1 MDFTGSAGP
10 KEVVVKRSLK
20 GNLRGWGMALVLAA
34 APLVLTGCFDVNP
47 PGPTDL
53 SAVEKQVFDAINSIR
68 QANGLYALTT
78 QAGLGG
84 VARAHSDDMLARDY
98 LSHVNPEGKNPGDR
112 IAAAGIAVTAWG
124 ENIAMAQGLADPVE
138 DIVQG
143 WMDSPGHREN
153 ILRPGWTHTGVG
165 VAQSGSTFYFTQVF
179 AILPVTKSAPAPA
192 SGWLDV
198 LRALVFP
205 GG

>member
-1 MDFTGSAGP
+1 M
-10 KEVVVKRSLK
+10 KRFLK
-20 GNLRGWGMALVLAA
+20 GSLCGWGMAMVLAV
-34 APLVLTGCFDVNP
+34 APLALTGCFNTP
-47 PGPTDL
+47 PTEAEL

-68 QANGLYALTT
+68 QANGLYVLTT

-98 LSHVNPEGKNPGDR
+98 LSHVNPEGKSPGDR
-112 IAAAGIAVTAWG
+112 IAAAGITVTAWG
-124 ENIAMAQGLADPVE
+124 ENIAMSKGLADPV
-138 DIVQG
+138 DAIVQG

-153 ILRPGWTHTGVG
+153 ILRAGWTHTGVG
-165 VAQSGSTFYFTQVF
+165 VAQSGNTFYFTQVF
-179 AILPVTKSAPAPA
+179 ATMPAAKSAAAPA
-192 SGWLDV
+192 LGWLDV

>member
-1 MDFTGSAGP
+1 M
-10 KEVVVKRSLK
+10 KRFLK
-20 GNLRGWGMALVLAA
+20 ANLRGWGMALVLAE
-34 APLVLTGCFDVNP
+34 APLVLTGCFDVTP

-84 VARAHSDDMLARDY
+84 VARAHSEDMLARDY
-98 LSHVNPEGKNPGDR
+98 LSHVTPEGKNPGDR
-112 IAAAGIAVTAWG
+112 IADAGIAVTAWG
-124 ENIAMAQGLADPVE
+124 ENIAMSQGLTDPV
-138 DIVQG
+138 DAIVQG

-153 ILRPGWTHTGVG
+153 ILRTTFTHTGVG
-165 VAQSGSTFYFTQVF
+165 VAQSGDTFYFTQVF
-179 AILPVTKSAPAPA
+179 AALPAAKSAPEP
-192 SGWLDV
+192 SRGWLDA
-198 LRALVFP
+198 LRALIFP

>member
-1 MDFTGSAGP
+1 M
-10 KEVVVKRSLK
+10 KRSTK
-20 GNLRGWGMALVLAA
+20 ANLRGWGMVLALA
-34 APLVLTGCFDVNP
+34 VAPLALTGCFNTP
-47 PGPTDL
+47 PTETEL
-53 SAVEKQVFDAINSIR
+53 SAVEKQVFDAINNIR
-68 QANGLYALTT
+68 QTNGLYLLTN

-112 IAAAGIAVTAWG
+112 IAAAGITVTAWG
-124 ENIAMAQGLADPVE
+124 ENIAMSEGLADPVGE
-138 DIVQG
+138 IVQG

-165 VAQSGSTFYFTQVF
+165 VAQSGNTFYFTQVF
-179 AILPVTKSAPAPA
+179 ATMPAAKSAAAPA
-192 SGWLDV
+192 LGWLDV
-198 LRALVFP
+198 LRALILP